1 MNELD
6 FLKAIVLGVIQG
18 ATEFLPVSSSGHL
31 AITQHLFGL
40 KADSPQM
47 LLFDV
52 LAHLG
57 TLVAVLIVFAGQIR
71 KYASRLAAESRPSWR
86 NRRYAWRIALL
97 GIAACIPTAVIGFT
111 FKESFENAF
120 ENRTLIGVCLLVTG
134 LLLAGTKMSAR
145 ARRGWKDF
153 SGWRAALVG
162 VAQALAIL
170 PGISRSGATICVAS
184 YLGLRRRWAG
194 EFSFF
199 LAVPAICGAAFF
211 KVKDTF
217 ELPAEEM
224 AQIPWGPVIA
234 GSIVSLVVG
243 AVALKILLG
252 VVRRAKLHYFAIYC
266 LIEGTAL
273 LILNATA

>member
-1 MNELD
+1 VNELD
-6 FLKAIVLGVIQG
+6 FVKAIVLGVIQG

-40 KADSPQM
+40 TADSPQM

-57 TLVAVLIVFAGQIR
+57 TLIAVLLVFVVQIR
-71 KYASRLAAESRPSWR
+71 KYVFRLAAESRPSWR

-97 GIAACIPTAVIGFT
+97 GVAACIPTAVIGFV
-111 FKESFENAF
+111 FKDSFEDAF
-120 ENRTLIGVCLLVTG
+120 ESRILIGVCLLVTG

-184 YLGLRRRWAG
+184 SLGLRRRWAG

-199 LAVPAICGAAFF
+199 IAVPAICGAVLL
-211 KVKDTF
+211 KIKDTF
-217 ELPAEEM
+217 ELPADEM
-224 AQIPWGPVIA
+224 AQIPWAPVIA
-234 GSIVSLVVG
+234 GSLVSLVVG
-243 AVALKILLG
+243 AVALKILLD

-266 LIEGTAL
+266 WIVGAAL
-273 LILNATA
+273 LIWNALP